1 MEEGQSMTTGELWEK
16 LTSGRDYR
24 KEIVSSMLKRG
35 TAMQIQGMMK
45 QREWTQAQLAEKS
58 GLTQGVISR
67 ASNPAYGNLTFNTVI
82 DIAAGFDVAFIGK
95 FVPFS
100 EFSRWVGHLR
110 DEIAFDVP
118 DFEAEN
124 SEEQEQADHSQA
136 SAEETRRLL
145 SAAMPTGHPLM
156 GMGMAASPLMAERE
170 RAATISTAPTAL
182 QLAVPRLNEASGD
195 RPTQLISTPAT
206 GTGTT
211 EISVRKRPTRS
222 AKVFSP
228 RTFRRHRLAM
238 RGKRYARTA

>member
-1 MEEGQSMTTGELWEK
+1 MTTGELWEK

-124 SEEQEQADHSQA
+124 SEEQADHSQA
-136 SAEETRRLL
+136 SAEEIRRLL
-145 SAAMPTGHPLM
+145 STAVPFGHPSM
-156 GMGMAASPLMAERE
+156 GIGALSSLVAARE
-170 RAATISTAPTAL
+170 SVITISPEPAAL
-182 QLAVPRLNEASGD
+182 QSSAPRLNEASGD
-195 RPTQLISTPAT
+195 GPTQLISTLAT
-206 GTGTT
+206 GTTPA
-211 EISVRKRPTRS
+211 EVSVRKRPTRT

-228 RTFRRHRLAM
+228 RTFRRHRRAM